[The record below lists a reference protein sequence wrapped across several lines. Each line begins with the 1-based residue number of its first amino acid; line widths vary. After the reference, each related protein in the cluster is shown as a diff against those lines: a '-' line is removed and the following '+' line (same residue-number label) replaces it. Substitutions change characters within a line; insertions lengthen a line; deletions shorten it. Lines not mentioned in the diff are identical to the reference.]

1 MDPNY
6 ALAYS
11 GLSHAY
17 CFWGDFYSVF
27 HLDMLQ
33 TDIISF
39 RLENHANP
47 DKALEKALTLDPNL
61 AEAHTHLGF
70 NKRYRYD
77 FRGAEK
83 EF

>member
-1 MDPNY
+1 
-6 ALAYS
+6 
-11 GLSHAY
+11 
-17 CFWGDFYSVF
+17 
-27 HLDMLQ
+27 MLQ

-77 FRGAEK
+77 LRGAEK